1 MTLPRLLLL
10 PLFSLAAI
18 AQEGITPSK
27 SETVA
32 TLADTRIKES
42 SGLARSLRHDGIFW
56 THNDS
61 GGEPCVFAIDLQ
73 GRTRAK
79 VRLREAV
86 NFDWE
91 DMTSGLDENGAPCL
105 FVGDIGDNLF
115 IRRSVQVYRIPEP
128 DIPPAGQPA
137 AETISPQPQV
147 WHVSYPS
154 GSQNAEGL
162 LIHPKT
168 GCLHILT
175 KSNEGQSALY
185 AFPAVITQQKGE
197 PLILEKITD
206 ITFTGEERTGKR
218 HVDDRMCTGAAF
230 APDGRHL
237 VAATYSSLYE
247 WTLPE
252 DKTLAEALA
261 QKPARILPKL
271 VRQLE
276 AVCYGADSR
285 TLWITS
291 EHLPTP
297 LIRITRD

>member
-1 MTLPRLLLL
+1 MRSVSLIFLLLTT
-10 PLFSLAAI
+10 AAI
-18 AQEGITPSK
+18 AQEGVTASK

-32 TLADTRIKES
+32 TLTDTRIKES

-128 DIPPAGQPA
+128 DITPAGQPA

-162 LIHPKT
+162 LIQPKT
-168 GCLHILT
+168 GRLHILT

-185 AFPAVITQQKGE
+185 AFPTVLTQKKGE

-218 HVDDRMCTGAAF
+218 HIDDRMCTGAAF

-261 QKPARILPKL
+261 QKPARILPEL

>member
-32 TLADTRIKES
+32 TLTDTRIKES

-91 DMTSGLDENGAPCL
+91 DMTSGLDEQGAPCL

-115 IRRSVQVYRIPEP
+115 IRRSVQVYRILEPNIAPE
-128 DIPPAGQPA
+128 GQPA

-147 WHVSYPS
+147 WHVSYPN
-154 GSQNAEGL
+154 GSQNAESL

-168 GCLHILT
+168 GRLHILT

-185 AFPAVITQQKGE
+185 AFPTVLTQKKGE

-218 HVDDRMCTGAAF
+218 HIDDRMCTGAAF

-261 QKPARILPKL
+261 QKPARILPEL

>member
-18 AQEGITPSK
+18 AQEGVTASK

-32 TLADTRIKES
+32 TLTDTRIKES
-42 SGLARSLRHDGIFW
+42 SGLARSLRHEGIFW

-128 DIPPAGQPA
+128 DITPAGQPA

-147 WHVSYPS
+147 WHVSYPN

-162 LIHPKT
+162 LIQPKT
-168 GCLHILT
+168 SRLHILT

-185 AFPAVITQQKGE
+185 AFPTVLTQKKGE

-261 QKPARILPKL
+261 QKPARILPEL